1 MKSLRSLIRFLR
13 PYRWPAIIALI
24 LLAAQIVA
32 DLMIPNLTQR
42 AIDQGIAAGDLAMV
56 WQTAGIM
63 LGAAVVSAAL
73 AVCNT
78 LLSVRVAQSFGADI
92 RREIVKTV
100 QSWSFGN
107 LDRIRTGQLMV
118 RTTSDVNMV
127 QMICMMG
134 LRILTRMPLLMV
146 GSIFMLIRTSSAM
159 ASIIAVLLPVLI
171 GAMALLATKARPLFK
186 TVQERLDRLNNVLQ
200 ENLAGV
206 RVVKAFVR
214 NDHENARFEA
224 ANLDLTNQ
232 SIHVFQLLSV
242 LMPLLMVILN
252 LGVVAAVWFGGRY
265 VIEGSL
271 SLGALVASI
280 NYLMSSLFPVMLLG
294 SLVGPLAAAEAS
306 AGRILEVL
314 DDTPSIQEIAEPVP
328 LPEDAAGHLRLEE
341 VSFSYDGNGGDP
353 VLCDVSLEA
362 RPGERVAILGETG
375 SGKSSL
381 VHLIP
386 RFYDVTEGR
395 VTLDGID
402 VRELPLEELRSRIGM
417 ALQETVLFSG
427 TVRDNIRYGR
437 PEATDEEVIEAARI
451 AQAHD
456 FVAALPNGYD
466 TAVGQRGVNFSGGQK
481 QRLAIARALLVK
493 PLVLILDDSTSAVD
507 VDTEARLEEALDAA
521 MRDMTA
527 IVIAQRVSTAL
538 TADRIV
544 VLERGRV
551 AATGTHEEL
560 LATSPIYQEIFA
572 SQLGNGGARNG
583 HTA

>member
-1 MKSLRSLIRFLR
+1 MKSLRSMIRFLK

-328 LPEDAAGHLRLEE
+328 FPEEAAGHLRLEN

-437 PEATDEEVIEAARI
+437 PEATDEEVIAAARI

>member
-1 MKSLRSLIRFLR
+1 MKSLRSMIRFLK

-159 ASIIAVLLPVLI
+159 ATIIAVLLPVLI

-437 PEATDEEVIEAARI
+437 PEATDEEVIAAARI

-456 FVAALPNGYD
+456 FIAALPNGYD

-560 LATSPIYQEIFA
+560 LATSPIYQEIYA
-572 SQLGNGGARNG
+572 SQLGNGGAPHE

>member
-1 MKSLRSLIRFLR
+1 
-13 PYRWPAIIALI
+13 
-24 LLAAQIVA
+24 
-32 DLMIPNLTQR
+32 
-42 AIDQGIAAGDLAMV
+42 
-56 WQTAGIM
+56 
-63 LGAAVVSAAL
+63 
-73 AVCNT
+73 
-78 LLSVRVAQSFGADI
+78 
-92 RREIVKTV
+92 
-100 QSWSFGN
+100 
-107 LDRIRTGQLMV
+107 
-118 RTTSDVNMV
+118 
-127 QMICMMG
+127 
-134 LRILTRMPLLMV
+134 
-146 GSIFMLIRTSSAM
+146 
-159 ASIIAVLLPVLI
+159 
-171 GAMALLATKARPLFK
+171 
-186 TVQERLDRLNNVLQ
+186 
-200 ENLAGV
+200 
-206 RVVKAFVR
+206 
-214 NDHENARFEA
+214 
-224 ANLDLTNQ
+224 
-232 SIHVFQLLSV
+232 V

-252 LGVVAAVWFGGRY
+252 LGVVAAVWFGGQY

-328 LPEDAAGHLRLEE
+328 FPEEAAGHLRLEN

-437 PEATDEEVIEAARI
+437 PEATDDEVIEAARI

-456 FVAALPNGYD
+456 FIAALPNGYD